1 LLEAALDIA
10 MRTGRM
16 VYDSLYVA
24 LAVQMDCRLVTANEK
39 LYNALKDGPLGPRI
53 LWVEGGLLKIL
64 GFRRF
69 LGLLDWRNLLRYPR
83 RRKEPIVTEGS
94 ENGYACLS
102 ESQGGPSVSQ
112 PTPGARANVSK

>member
-1 LLEAALDIA
+1 
-10 MRTGRM
+10 MRFLPTLTTLAIGSSFIWAGDPGRRRRAKNDETNPM
-16 VYDSLYVA
+16 RFLPTLPT
-24 LAVQMDCRLVTANEK
+24 LAIGTT
-39 LYNALKDGPLGPRI
+39 
-53 LWVEGGLLKIL
+53 WVWAGLLKIL